1 MDKKR
6 RNFIKKLPFSMLL
19 PGYILNSFS
28 SELLSM
34 SSIPDFPK
42 SDYQNKNI
50 EELYKKAMVIDGLVI
65 PRGWN
70 EDSFKALLES
80 GYTGFGASLSSGNLE
95 VALKALA
102 DWHKRIEDNSDKL
115 IYAQTKA
122 DFIRA
127 KEENKSAILMGF
139 QNGTMI
145 EKSIDNINIRRR
157 YMNAFKQ
164 LQEPVILDL
173 RFCTGGDANT
183 SFYILCHFFRDGIEM
198 FEMMRRNVEPNIFIS
213 ASVNTNYDELNVIN
227 KYYGKLKVLVN
238 GYSYSASEIIAKTL
252 QVHKRA
258 KVYGS
263 KTPGV
268 TNTCHHVPIEPLM
281 IQMPIAIYVDSI
293 TKKPFENIGVFP
305 DYDVTSDEYIKT
317 IYDEVAPNTFKSY

>member
-1 MDKKR
+1 MDYEKL
-6 RNFIKKLPFSMLL
+6 FQEVAVSIKKI
-19 PGYILNSFS
+19 YVKKEKAHEVHDNIIKYLNS
-28 SELLSM
+28 
-34 SSIPDFPK
+34 D
-42 SDYQNKNI
+42 
-50 EELYKKAMVIDGLVI
+50 VG
-65 PRGWN
+65 
-70 EDSFKALLES
+70 
-80 GYTGFGASLSSGNLE
+80 
-95 VALKALA
+95 
-102 DWHKRIEDNSDKL
+102 
-115 IYAQTKA
+115 
-122 DFIRA
+122 
-127 KEENKSAILMGF
+127 KSALETKSFDNTLYDINAIITTTTFDKHLYVYKPSGGSVPNEHF
-139 QNGTMI
+139 YYTPHYISFDSI
-145 EKSIDNINIRRR
+145 ESIDNINIRRR